1 MSEEQHNNTAF
12 MKNVRNTH
20 KYFTLMLRIPKTFK
34 DNILSRMEICTN
46 LKINCIPLRATSLC
60 SLRST
65 TTTRAICFMV
75 AVVGKYCSALCPD
88 ALPPAGLFYYA
99 WIFNKTN
106 LLPCLLV
113 QCGIIVFQMEY
124 GKQLKLLPLV
134 PSVLL

>member
-88 ALPPAGLFYYA
+88 ALLQRDCFIMHEYSIKQIYCLVYWCNAA
-99 WIFNKTN
+99 
-106 LLPCLLV
+106 LLY
-113 QCGIIVFQMEY
+113 FRW
-124 GKQLKLLPLV
+124 
-134 PSVLL
+134 STANN